1 MSKTANNDKTIA
13 QVCIIVADVEKSADI
28 WRQVFNWGISEEV
41 EITHPH
47 EHTKATYYGEP
58 TDARAKI
65 VHCGIGDIHFEM
77 LQPLE
82 PPSSWQDFLDQRSEG
97 IHHVAFFV
105 PDTAAALEPY
115 LAEGYQVVHQGLF
128 TGQGG
133 MYTYLDTDKDMGIVI
148 ELLEAFGNTRLPP
161 APLFDRSTGI
171 GTDVICQ
178 VGVIVND
185 VLATSARISAVLGQ
199 AQPPI
204 IQTPGYDLAKT
215 MYRGAP
221 SEATAKLAFFDFGQ
235 VQIELIEPDEE
246 PSVWRDYL
254 NAKGEGPQHI
264 AFQIDNTRTVTDY
277 LAGHGIDVIQQ
288 GLYADGSGMYTY
300 LDSDNLLGTTIELLE
315 NFS

>member
-1 MSKTANNDKTIA
+1 MSRMAESGKNIA
-13 QVCIIVADVEKSADI
+13 QVCLLVADVEKSAEI
-28 WRQVFNWGISEEV
+28 WRRIFNWGISDEF
-41 EITHPH
+41 EITRQHD
-47 EHTKATYYGEP
+47 HTKATYYGEP

-65 VHCGIGDIHFEM
+65 AHCGIGDIHFEI

-82 PPSSWQDFLDQRSEG
+82 PPSSWQDYLDRRGEG

-105 PDTAAALEPY
+105 PDTAEALAPY
-115 LAEGYQVVHQGLF
+115 LAAGYQVAHQGLF

-133 MYTYLDTDKDMGIVI
+133 MYTYLDTDKDMGIII
-148 ELLEAFGNTRLPP
+148 ELLETYGEVSLPP
-161 APLFDRSTGI
+161 AQPFDRSTGI

-185 VLATSARISAVLGQ
+185 VIAASARIAAVLGKP
-199 AQPPI
+199 QPPI
-204 IQTPGYDLAKT
+204 IETPGYDLAQT
-215 MYRGAP
+215 MYKGSP

-235 VQIELIEPDEE
+235 AQIELIEPDEQ

-254 NAKGEGPQHI
+254 EAKGEGAQHI
-264 AFQIDNTRTVTDY
+264 AFQVESTRQVTDY

-300 LDSDNLLGTTIELLE
+300 LDSDDLLGTTIELLE
-315 NFS
+315 SFS

>member
-1 MSKTANNDKTIA
+1 MSETATNDKSIA
-13 QVCIIVADVEKSADI
+13 QVCIIVADVEKSANI
-28 WRQVFNWGISEEV
+28 WRQVFNWGISAQV
-41 EITHPH
+41 EITRTHD
-47 EHTKATYYGEP
+47 HTKATYHGEP

-65 VHCGIGDIHFEM
+65 VHCGIGDIHFEL
-77 LQPLE
+77 LQPME
-82 PPSSWQDFLDQRSEG
+82 PPSSWQAFLDQRGEG

-133 MYTYLDTDKDMGIVI
+133 MYTYLDTDKDLGIVI
-148 ELLEAFGNTRLPP
+148 ELLEAFGDTRLPP
-161 APLFDRSTGI
+161 VPSFDRSTGI

-178 VGVIVND
+178 VGVIVHD
-185 VLATSARISAVLGQ
+185 VLATSARVSAVLGQ
-199 AQPPI
+199 PQSPI
-204 IQTPGYDLAKT
+204 IQTPGYSSAKT

-264 AFQIDNTRTVTDY
+264 AFRVDNTRKVTDY
-277 LAGHGIDVIQQ
+277 LAGHGIAVVQQ

>member
-1 MSKTANNDKTIA
+1 MSELSFSERAIA
-13 QVCIIVADVEKSADI
+13 QVCLIAEDVEKSADR
-28 WRQVFNWGISEEV
+28 WRRVFNWAISDEV
-41 EITHPH
+41 EITHAH
-47 EHTKATYYGEP
+47 DHTKATYHGEP

-65 VHCGIGDIHFEM
+65 VHCGIGDIHFEI
-77 LQPLE
+77 LQPME
-82 PPSSWQDFLDQRSEG
+82 PPSSWQDFLDRHGEG
-97 IHHVAFFV
+97 IHHIAFFV
-105 PDTAAALEPY
+105 PDTAAALAPY
-115 LAEGYQVVHQGLF
+115 LAAGYQVVHQGLF

-148 ELLEAFGNTRLPP
+148 ELLEVFGDLRLPP
-161 APLFDRSTGI
+161 APPFDRSTGI

-185 VLATSARISAVLGQ
+185 VLASSKRVAAVLGKP
-199 AQPPI
+199 QPPI

-254 NAKGEGPQHI
+254 EAKGEGAQHI
-264 AFQIDNTRTVTDY
+264 AFQVDNTRIVTDY
-277 LAGHGIDVIQQ
+277 LAGHGIEVIQQ

-315 NFS
+315 NYS

>member
-1 MSKTANNDKTIA
+1 MSENANSDKTIA
-13 QVCIIVADVEKSADI
+13 QVCVIVADVEKSANI
-28 WRQVFNWGISEEV
+28 WRQVFNWGISKDV

-47 EHTKATYYGEP
+47 DHTNATYYGAP

-82 PPSSWQDFLDQRSEG
+82 PPSSWQDFLDQRGEG
-97 IHHVAFFV
+97 IHHIAFFV

-115 LAEGYQVVHQGLF
+115 LAAGYQVVHQGLF

-133 MYTYLDTDKDMGIVI
+133 MYTYLDTDKDLGIVV
-148 ELLEAFGNTRLPP
+148 ELLEAFGDTRLPS
-161 APLFDRSTGI
+161 APPFDRSTGI

-178 VGVIVND
+178 VGVIVKD
-185 VLATSARISAVLGQ
+185 VRATAARVSAVLGLP
-199 AQPPI
+199 QPPI
-204 IQTPGYDLAKT
+204 IQTPGYDKAKT

-235 VQIELIEPDEE
+235 VQIELIEPDAEA
-246 PSVWRDYL
+246 SVWRDYL
-254 NAKGEGPQHI
+254 EAKGEGPQHI
-264 AFQIDNTRTVTDY
+264 AFQVDDTRAVTDY

-300 LDSDNLLGTTIELLE
+300 LDSDVLLGATIELLE
-315 NFS
+315 SFS